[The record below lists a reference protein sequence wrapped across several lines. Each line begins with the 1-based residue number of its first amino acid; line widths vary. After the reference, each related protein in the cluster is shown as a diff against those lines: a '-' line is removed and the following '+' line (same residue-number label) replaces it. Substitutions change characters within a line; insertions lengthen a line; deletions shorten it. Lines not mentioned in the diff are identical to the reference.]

1 MFKRDYLMRQF
12 DMLALVII
20 RAIGL
25 LQEKKPNAAL
35 QTIDE
40 ELQRLTGFDSHTLSH
55 LTDHEIVTGQMVGE
69 TVTDTRARRI
79 VLATLLAKA
88 GEIHDLLGSNDD
100 HYHCTLSAL
109 DLMLSLPATDDLLDL
124 PAETPAV
131 DTLVDVLAEYGLPP
145 DTHLRLFRYYEE
157 SGRYADAEDM
167 LFEIIDAEPDSD
179 EVCALGI
186 AFFHRLLKQPD
197 EALEA
202 GNLPRAEVEAGLA
215 ELEEDGRMG

>member
-12 DMLALVII
+12 DMLALVIV

-25 LQEKKPNAAL
+25 LQEKKPDAAL
-35 QTIDE
+35 QAIDE

-55 LTDHEIVTGQMVGE
+55 LTDHELVTGQMVGE
-69 TVTDTRARRI
+69 TATDTRARRI
-79 VLATLLAKA
+79 VLATLLATA
-88 GEIHDLLGSNDD
+88 GEIHDLLGREDD
-100 HYHCTLSAL
+100 HYRCTLGAL
-109 DLMLSLPATDDLLDL
+109 DLLLSLPVTEDPLDL
-124 PAETPAV
+124 PAATPTV
-131 DTLVDVLAEYGLPP
+131 DRLVDALAEYGLPP

-167 LFEIIDAEPDSD
+167 LFEIIDAEPDSP
-179 EVCALGI
+179 EVRALGI
-186 AFFHRLLKQPD
+186 AFFHRLLEQTD

-215 ELEEDGRMG
+215 EIEDDGMMG